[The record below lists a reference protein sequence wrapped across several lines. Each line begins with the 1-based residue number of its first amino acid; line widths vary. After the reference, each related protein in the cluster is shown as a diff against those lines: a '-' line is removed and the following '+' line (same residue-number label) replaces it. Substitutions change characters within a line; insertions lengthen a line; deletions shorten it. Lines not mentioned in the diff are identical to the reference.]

1 MKDYVELIKG
11 QEIELKD
18 AEKREVEKQDVHK
31 ALVSTLRE
39 QQATAEQLQQELQ
52 AAQAAAHKKKME
64 VHDSVSEI
72 QQVKNE
78 IIRLQKDLSDLHRE
92 KKIMELIAKQTPFWE
107 VLETRID
114 QRRKDM
120 TFGLEGL
127 GGDEKSTKE
136 VIERIKHIATNGGF
150 NRQAADCRA
159 GESIYTQYIKK
170 ICEMTVDGG
179 TIGYELKQERLD
191 IIDRFLNQPTVRNI
205 WS

>member
-1 MKDYVELIKG
+1 MRDYAELIKG

-39 QQATAEQLQQELQ
+39 QQETAEQLQQELQ

-159 GESIYTQYIKK
+159 GESIYTSYIKK

>member
-1 MKDYVELIKG
+1 MKDYAELIKG

-39 QQATAEQLQQELQ
+39 QQETAEQLQQELQ

>member
-1 MKDYVELIKG
+1 MKDYAELIKG

-39 QQATAEQLQQELQ
+39 QQATAEKLQQELQ

-120 TFGLEGL
+120 TFGLEGI
-127 GGDEKSTKE
+127 GGEEKSTKD
-136 VIERIKHIATNGGF
+136 VIERIQHIAQGGGF

-170 ICEMTVDGG
+170 ICEMTVDGA
-179 TIGYELKQERLD
+179 TIGYELKQERID

>member
-1 MKDYVELIKG
+1 
-11 QEIELKD
+11 
-18 AEKREVEKQDVHK
+18 
-31 ALVSTLRE
+31 
-39 QQATAEQLQQELQ
+39 
-52 AAQAAAHKKKME
+52 
-64 VHDSVSEI
+64 
-72 QQVKNE
+72 
-78 IIRLQKDLSDLHRE
+78 
-92 KKIMELIAKQTPFWE
+92 
-107 VLETRID
+107 
-114 QRRKDM
+114 M

-136 VIERIKHIATNGGF
+136 VIERIKQIAQGGGF